1 MATRNRA
8 RQIEETR
15 ERIIEAAIRVY
26 SRDGIGAA
34 SSADIAAEA
43 GVAHGT
49 IFARFGTKDELAAAA
64 IFDFGDRVARRLH
77 ELCASGAG
85 TRDVLAAHLEGIA
98 EREEFYARLAR
109 EAPSLP
115 KAARDSLVLIQS
127 SIAFHLSPALEADA
141 AAGRV
146 KDLPLHF
153 AFNAWAGLVHYYLA
167 NRELFAPGGSVIRRR
182 GAELLDNFTA
192 LIGKEHS

>member
-1 MATRNRA
+1 MPTRDRTRQLLATR
-8 RQIEETR
+8 TR
-15 ERIIEAAIRVY
+15 ILEAAITVF

-49 IFARFGTKDELAAAA
+49 IFARFGTKDELASAA
-64 IFDFGDRVARRLH
+64 IIDFGDRVAKRLH

-98 EREEFYARLAR
+98 EREDFYARLVS
-109 EAPSLP
+109 EAPTLP

-146 KDLPLHF
+146 KELPLHF
-153 AFNAWAGLVHYYLA
+153 AFNAWVGLVHHYLA

-182 GAELLDNFTA
+182 GPELLENFTA
-192 LIGKEHS
+192 LIGKESS

>member
-1 MATRNRA
+1 MPTRDRTRQLEATRA
-8 RQIEETR
+8 
-15 ERIIEAAIRVY
+15 RIIQAAILVF

-49 IFARFGTKDELAAAA
+49 IFARFGTKDELASAA
-64 IFDFGDRVARRLH
+64 ILDFGDRVAGRLH
-77 ELCASGAG
+77 ELCASGAR
-85 TRDVLAAHLEGIA
+85 TREVLAAHLEGIG
-98 EREEFYARLAR
+98 EREEFYARLVS
-109 EAPSLP
+109 EAPALP

-141 AAGRV
+141 AAGLI

-153 AFNAWAGLVHYYLA
+153 AFNAWVGLVHYYLA
-167 NRELFAPGGSVIRRR
+167 NRELFAPGGSVIQRR
-182 GAELLDNFTA
+182 GPELLENFTA
-192 LIGKEHS
+192 LIGKG

>member
-1 MATRNRA
+1 MPTRDRTRQLEATRR
-8 RQIEETR
+8 
-15 ERIIEAAIRVY
+15 RIIEAAIRVF

-34 SSADIAAEA
+34 RSVDIAVEAE
-43 GVAHGT
+43 VAHGT
-49 IFARFGTKDELAAAA
+49 VFARFGTKDELASAA
-64 IFDFGDRVARRLH
+64 ILDFGDRVAKRLH

-98 EREEFYARLAR
+98 EREDFYARLVC
-109 EAPSLP
+109 EAPALP

-141 AAGRV
+141 AAGRI

-153 AFNAWAGLVHYYLA
+153 AFNAWIGLVHYYLA

-182 GAELLDNFTA
+182 GPELLENFAA
-192 LIGKEHS
+192 LIGKESQ